1 MIPAPD
7 QPKRGPGRPAGSAK
21 PEAERKTRRLVV
33 LLSPDDDDKARAL
46 GGPEWVRQ
54 QIRRAKV
61 PA

>member
-1 MIPAPD
+1 MTPAPE
-7 QPKRGPGRPAGSAK
+7 QPKRGRGRPAGSTI

-33 LLSPDDDDKARAL
+33 LLSPADDDKARDL
-46 GGPEWVRQ
+46 GGPDWVRE